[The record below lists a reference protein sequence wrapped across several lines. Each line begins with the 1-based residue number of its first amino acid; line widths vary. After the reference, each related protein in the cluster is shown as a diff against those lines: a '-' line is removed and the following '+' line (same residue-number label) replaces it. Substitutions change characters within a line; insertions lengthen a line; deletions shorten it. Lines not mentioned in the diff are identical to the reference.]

1 MNDESETHLHADHIL
16 AMRVRLLIEEYRA
29 VHQLLMFRLEA
40 MEQRLPLTGAGIG
53 ALLVAV
59 SALPWVSQVI
69 LLICLPLA
77 VLFWTRSILFHALSK
92 EDAKE
97 RIREIESEV
106 AALCGEP
113 VLRFQ
118 SEHPSATGPIGGRTA
133 AQAIYLAL
141 VVGGSVLLTCHS
153 LFTSIVTSER
163 LVVLYG
169 LGLCL
174 TTFGIS
180 HALFQY
186 AIRQPRVDR

>member
-1 MNDESETHLHADHIL
+1 MNDEAETYLYADHIL

-40 MEQRLPLTGAGIG
+40 MEHRLPLTGAGIG
-53 ALLVAV
+53 ALLVAA
-59 SALPWVSQVI
+59 SALPWVSQLT

-92 EDAKE
+92 EDAKK

-106 AALCGEP
+106 AMLCGRP

-118 SEHPSATGPIGGRTA
+118 REHPSATGPIGGRTA

-141 VVGGSVLLTCHS
+141 VVGGAVLLTCHS
-153 LFTSIVTSER
+153 LFTS
-163 LVVLYG
+163 LVSNHTYVAIYG
-169 LGLCL
+169 LGLCIIIL
-174 TTFGIS
+174 GVS

-186 AIRQPRVDR
+186 AIRQPRTSK